1 MDFLCVFAF
10 LRFCICKELY
20 DFPHHFATE
29 PVIGKGALVKTKKEG
44 FLLRILLS
52 FAVRTG
58 LEPVTPCVTGM
69 YSNQLN

>member
-1 MDFLCVFAF
+1 MGFLCVFAF
-10 LRFCICKELY
+10 LYFCICKECDVSTTKERVGRWQY
-20 DFPHHFATE
+20 
-29 PVIGKGALVKTKKEG
+29 TKKG
-44 FLLRILLS
+44 FLFEESFS